1 MRPKENYRTYFFSAA
16 GLMLVTIVVFQIYIW
31 SEPARIQRDEAAD
44 KLEAETAGRVLY
56 DENCASCHGDDGL
69 GGVGPALNSRELLES
84 TPDEVFFG
92 LTRIGIPGS
101 LMPAWSQAFGG
112 PFTDEQISQITA
124 FIRSWEADAPVI
136 EPVELE
142 PDPVRGAEI
151 YDQTCFVCHGEDG
164 LGGSAP
170 PLNDPDRLQ
179 KLDDAWYRGTI
190 ARGRPAK
197 GMPTWGT
204 VLSPAQINDVVAL
217 VAAWREGE
225 IVEAEIPL
233 ATFVTNALFA
243 IREFDRPDAVFYLEA
258 ALSLTEGAQAEEI
271 QEIIEQVEDNQLF
284 KAESQ
289 LIALLPPEE
298 MGRASFDSNCAPC
311 HGEDGIGG
319 MGPNLHA
326 NSFIQANSDEELL
339 DFILVGR
346 RGSAMDG
353 FEGILSEEE
362 LINLV
367 ILLRSWQE

>member
-1 MRPKENYRTYFFSAA
+1 MRPKENYRPYFFSAA

-31 SEPARIQRDEAAD
+31 SEPTRIQRDEAAD
-44 KLEAETAGRVLY
+44 KLAAETAGQVLY
-56 DENCASCHGDDGL
+56 DENCGSCHGEEGL

-84 TPDEVFFG
+84 TPDEVIFG
-92 LTRIGIPGS
+92 LTRLGIPGT

-124 FIRSWEADAPVI
+124 FIRSWEADAPLI
-136 EPVELE
+136 EPVALE
-142 PDPVRGAEI
+142 PDPVRGAAI

-164 LGGSAP
+164 MGGSAP
-170 PLNDPDRLQ
+170 PLNDPERLQ
-179 KLDDAWYRGTI
+179 SLDDVWYRSTI

-204 VLSPAQINDVVAL
+204 VLSPAQINDVVSL

-225 IVEAEIPL
+225 TVQAEIPL
-233 ATFVTNALFA
+233 AAFVTNALFA

-258 ALSLTEGAQAEEI
+258 ALAIAGDPQVEEI
-271 QEIIEQVEDNQLF
+271 RSIINLVEDNQLF

-311 HGEDGIGG
+311 HGEDGKGG

-326 NSFIQANSDEELL
+326 NSFVQTNSDEELL

-353 FEGILSEEE
+353 FEGILSEGE

-367 ILLRSWQE
+367 ILLRTWQE